1 MGKDARKV
9 FNTNLLKLM
18 ERRGMSQSQLAENM
32 GKSVSTIHEW
42 YAGRR
47 YPRVDCMQQLAD
59 VFGVRM
65 SELTG
70 ENQEL
75 PQLDVTFRNIPIQM
89 TDEEISLVLAYREAD
104 PTYQAVA
111 MDILINHKKKDAT
124 ALTAM

>member
-18 ERRGMSQSQLAENM
+18 ERRGMSQSQLAEKM

-70 ENQEL
+70 ESQEL
-75 PQLDVTFRNIPIQM
+75 PPLDVTFRNIPIQM

-104 PTYQAVA
+104 PTYQTVA
-111 MDILINHKKKDAT
+111 KEILLNHKKKDAT
-124 ALTAM
+124 ALTAT